1 MPVSLKPSSPRIQ
14 DLASLPVGQNEDG
27 TSILVSEIGNITYGT
42 NAQRRGDALIDG
54 KPGIIIRISKVPNA
68 NTLALTKN
76 IDSKIESLQKDLPPG
91 YKLQTELF
99 KQTWF
104 IEKGL
109 TNVEDALRDAAI
121 IVGIVVLLFLLSFR
135 TAFITLVTLPVT
147 LLMSAIVFYL
157 F

>member
-1 MPVSLKPSSPRIQ
+1 M
-14 DLASLPVGQNEDG
+14 ASLPVGQNADG
-27 TSILVSEIGNITYGT
+27 SSILVSEIGNITYGT

-54 KPGIIIRISKVPNA
+54 KAGVILRISKVPNA
-68 NTLALTKN
+68 NTLGLTKS
-76 IDSKIESLQKDLPPG
+76 IDSKIESLQKSLPPG
-91 YKLQTELF
+91 YQLHGELF

-109 TNVEDALRDAAI
+109 DNVEDALRDAAI
-121 IVGIVVLLFLLSFR
+121 IVGIVILLFLLSFR
-135 TAFITLVTLPVT
+135 TAFITLITLPVT